1 MSAEFCCDWVGIL
14 QLSLA
19 WLLPSLLSEGIPKV
33 LWANQLKT
41 SAVFEHDC
49 YGNMDARRSDGFLY
63 GSVALLLCFQIQCLG
78 TRDDQNR

>member
-19 WLLPSLLSEGIPKV
+19 MLLLSLFSGGIPKV

-41 SAVFEHDC
+41 SAVFEQDC
-49 YGNMDARRSDGFLY
+49 YGNMDARWSDGFLY
-63 GSVALLLCFQIQCLG
+63 GSLALLLCFQIQCLG
-78 TRDDQNR
+78 IRRDQKL